1 MRRDKERLLTKIEVL
16 LDVLRRLV
24 DTGSTVLVIEHKR
37 ALIEPQFEIAE
48 LFTKTPRASQGPLR
62 LINARPLRQAMR
74 AIVGES
80 FERMK
85 ERLGLGWTLMCLAK
99 KRA

>member
-1 MRRDKERLLTKIEVL
+1 VAPGQ
-16 LDVLRRLV
+16 LRRWTDAQEL
-24 DTGSTVLVIEHKR
+24 R

-85 ERLGLGWTLMCLAK
+85 ERMGLGWTLMCLAK